1 MGSLCAFIQCVT
13 LYIYNLGFTRAPSP
27 TAVCS
32 RWENSKSVYTAGG
45 TKTQGK
51 GEHSIGLDFL
61 KLAWALCFS
70 GEGICWKCISKQMKC
85 IRLCLELIVNL
96 FICFSTFCK
105 TTVFKIYIVLDW
117 VRSGGFEKKIG
128 PKWRRKISSS
138 KPGKQNLKKD
148 ITALLLKI
156 LC

>member
-32 RWENSKSVYTAGG
+32 RRENSKSVYTAGG

-51 GEHSIGLDFL
+51 GEHSIGLDFF
-61 KLAWALCFS
+61 KLEHCLEKGFVENAF
-70 GEGICWKCISKQMKC
+70 KQMKC
-85 IRLCLELIVNL
+85 IRLCLELFVNL

-105 TTVFKIYIVLDW
+105 TTVFKIYIVLDR

>member
-51 GEHSIGLDFL
+51 GEHSIGLDFF
-61 KLAWALCFS
+61 KLEHCDFLEKGFVENAF
-70 GEGICWKCISKQMKC
+70 KQMKC

>member
-1 MGSLCAFIQCVT
+1 MYPIVFRVDCKF
-13 LYIYNLGFTRAPSP
+13 
-27 TAVCS
+27 
-32 RWENSKSVYTAGG
+32 VY
-45 TKTQGK
+45 
-51 GEHSIGLDFL
+51 
-61 KLAWALCFS
+61 
-70 GEGICWKCISKQMKC
+70 
-85 IRLCLELIVNL
+85 L
-96 FICFSTFCK
+96 FFNILK